1 MRLLKRSLP
10 RDSTVNLYTAAVAA
24 DVMTEVARAAAM
36 EKADATATVMT
47 TKAAA
52 AKATK
57 AVAAVINGD
66 EDCSSHT

>member
-1 MRLLKRSLP
+1 MDKAYPEPLKRSLP

-24 DVMTEVARAAAM
+24 DVMVTTEVARADAM

-47 TKAAA
+47 
-52 AKATK
+52 TK

>member
-10 RDSTVNLYTAAVAA
+10 RDSTVNLYTAAAAA
-24 DVMTEVARAAAM
+24 DVMVMTEVARAAAM

-52 AKATK
+52 AEAMK
-57 AVAAVINGD
+57 AVAAVIN
-66 EDCSSHT
+66 

>member
-24 DVMTEVARAAAM
+24 DVMVMTEVARAAAM

-47 TKAAA
+47 TKA
-52 AKATK
+52 
-57 AVAAVINGD
+57 VAAVINGD